1 MKRII
6 VTVLLVAV
14 VGVGFVFAGG
24 QGEEAE
30 DGDQLRVVL
39 YVNGTLG
46 DQSFFDSAHRGM
58 QRAIDEFDIVGRT
71 VEGGWD
77 PANWQ
82 PDIAQLAEGNWDIV
96 IAGTWQLAEYV
107 AEIAPEHPDK
117 QFITYDTAVNFDQG
131 NLDNVYSILYSQNE
145 GSFLAGALAAMLT
158 TRSDMDRIN
167 EEKVIGFVGGQD
179 IPVIND
185 FRVGYE
191 QGARY
196 IDPEVQVLAT
206 YVGSFSD
213 PARGKELGLA
223 QIEQGADIVFGVASE
238 SGLGVIEA
246 AHERSHYAIGVDSD
260 QYQLLRETDEQEARA
275 IVTSMM
281 KNVDNSIYRAI
292 RLHREGELPYGE
304 AEVLGLQENGV
315 GLARNENFDR
325 IVPDEVVERIDELI
339 EQVENGE
346 IQVESA
352 LGN

>member
-1 MKRII
+1 MKKLIGL
-6 VTVLLVAV
+6 VLLLAV
-14 VGVGFVFAGG
+14 IAAGVVVAGG

-30 DGDQLRVVL
+30 GDQLRVVL

-58 QRAIDEFDIVGRT
+58 QRAIEEFDIVGRT

-82 PDIAQLAEGNWDIV
+82 PDIQQLADGNWDIV

-107 AEIAPEHPDK
+107 AQIAPEHPDK
-117 QFITYDTAVNFDQG
+117 QFITYDTAVDFSQG

-158 TRSDMDRIN
+158 QESGMERIN

-191 QGARY
+191 QGARH
-196 IDPEVQVLAT
+196 IDPEVEVLAT

-246 AHERSHYAIGVDSD
+246 AHERDHYAIGVDSD
-260 QYQLLRETDEQEARA
+260 QYQLLKETDEAQASA
-275 IVTSMM
+275 IVSSMM

-292 RLHREGELPYGE
+292 RLHLDGELPYGE

-325 IVPDEVVERIDELI
+325 IVPNQIVSRIDELI
-339 EQVENGE
+339 EQIENGE

-352 LGN
+352 LGQ